1 MTPDFSVSASDADV
15 TAHVRR
21 YLVELRVVETLDRT
35 SDHMELVLSDAA
47 AELAVPSA
55 GRVLA
60 VSMGYVG
67 RLAPMGRYSHTE
79 TEIDLAPRV
88 LRIRATAEDF
98 RSRSTLKAPRTRSWD
113 EVTLED
119 VVGQI
124 AEEHGYVPAVG
135 PGLSTEAIAHIDQT
149 SESDLH
155 LLRRLANHYG
165 AVAKVADE
173 RLLFLP
179 SGSQEPASASGG
191 AMPIATIP
199 APPSGADSLVTVTG
213 AIKRTDKSRYGAV
226 RASYYDVDGGELAHV
241 TAGTGSPSYDLRD
254 PRPTRAQALAD
265 AKAKLASLTRQTRS
279 LELTVPGDPD
289 LSAGGQVATEGWGD
303 GADDTWQITRVEH
316 QLTAAGYTTR
326 LAAEG
331 LSND

>member
-1 MTPDFSVSASDADV
+1 M
-15 TAHVRR
+15 
-21 YLVELRVVETLDRT
+21 
-35 SDHMELVLSDAA
+35 
-47 AELAVPSA
+47 
-55 GRVLA
+55 
-60 VSMGYVG
+60 
-67 RLAPMGRYSHTE
+67 
-79 TEIDLAPRV
+79 
-88 LRIRATAEDF
+88 RIRATAEDF
-98 RSRSTLKAPRTRSWD
+98 RSRSALKAPRTRSWD
-113 EVTLED
+113 EVTLAD
-119 VVGQI
+119 VVGRI

-135 PGLSTEAIAHIDQT
+135 PGLAAEAIAHIDQT

-191 AMPIATIP
+191 AMPITTIP
-199 APPSGADSLVTVTG
+199 APPSGVDGLVTVTG
-213 AIKRTDKSRYGAV
+213 AIKRSDRSRYGAV

-265 AKAKLASLTRQTRS
+265 AKAKLAGLTRQTRS

-289 LSAGGQVATEGWGD
+289 LSAGAQVVTEGWGV
-303 GADDTWQITRVEH
+303 GGDDTWQITRAEH
-316 QLTAAGYTTR
+316 SLTAAGYTTR

-331 LSND
+331 LSDD